1 MAFAKRGCSV
11 AVHYNSSK
19 AKADT
24 VVSDLR
30 TLGVNATAFQADL
43 SEYDNVRKLHADVVQ
58 QMGHPD
64 ILFNNSGITNSVI
77 GAQGDIESVSIEEYE
92 NTWRVNAGSS
102 YLVSGNHC

>member
-30 TLGVNATAFQADL
+30 TLGVNATA
-43 SEYDNVRKLHADVVQ
+43 
-58 QMGHPD
+58 
-64 ILFNNSGITNSVI
+64 
-77 GAQGDIESVSIEEYE
+77 
-92 NTWRVNAGSS
+92 
-102 YLVSGNHC
+102 